1 MSEGI
6 ATATNSGNRGRNRAL
21 GVEKYSR
28 IIRDN
33 RQEKIT
39 LLVKDF
45 AQPSLCLITCAH
57 LPAGPSDTRLQ
68 QMM

>member
-6 ATATNSGNRGRNRAL
+6 ATATNSGTNGQNRAL

-33 RQEKIT
+33 HQEKIT

-45 AQPSLCLITCAH
+45 AQPSLRLITRAH
-57 LPAGPSDTRLQ
+57 LPAGPSDTRL
-68 QMM
+68 